1 MGHVRRTDA
10 PAFRTIFGR
19 EQETV
24 MASFSFFSWQRPL
37 SCGCI
42 LLQMS
47 TATIPSTQACAVC
60 QQVATQRCSRCKQ
73 TWYCSTEHQKQDW
86 KKHKQSVCDDAY
98 QADQYTLHKQEFD
111 RIIQRYKLNTE
122 EKSSAIAEFL
132 TAGEEGSVSAAQFA
146 EKFGTTPEEA
156 VVFLEWI
163 QVGVK
168 FKQQSIDVANK
179 SGFAAAKR

>member
-1 MGHVRRTDA
+1 
-10 PAFRTIFGR
+10 
-19 EQETV
+19 
-24 MASFSFFSWQRPL
+24 
-37 SCGCI
+37 
-42 LLQMS
+42 MS
-47 TATIPSTQACAVC
+47 TAIPSSQACAVC
-60 QQVATQRCSRCKQ
+60 QQEATHRCSRCKL

-86 KKHKQSVCDDAY
+86 KRHKTSVCDDAY

-111 RIIQRYKLNTE
+111 RIIKKYNLNTE
-122 EKSSAIAEFL
+122 AMSSAIAEFL
-132 TAGEEGSVSAAQFA
+132 TVGDAGSVTAAQFA

-179 SGFAAAKR
+179 SGFAAAQR